1 MSAARRLPLGHLALA
16 TRLALATAVAAA
28 CLTARA
34 TDAHAE
40 DRAEKAV
47 CLEAMSKGQ
56 TLRDAHKLL
65 EARDRFRTCSRQ
77 VCPTLVQNDCGGWLA
92 DVERALPT
100 VVVSARSAAG
110 GELFA
115 VKVSMDNQLLVGS
128 LDGQAIP
135 INPGVHNFHFESEGM
150 KPVDRQAL
158 VREGG
163 KDQSVMAVLTP
174 IAAPVAT
181 STTLTTTTT
190 TTTPGSGSGLRTA
203 GFVVGSIGIAGL
215 AVGTVFGFVALSA
228 KSSDCPNDNCGSAS
242 EKSTVTNDAHVST
255 IGFIAGGAL
264 TAAGLGMVIF
274 APRSSAAHPE
284 TALRLV
290 PVYTGNG
297 GAGLGVGSSF

>member
-1 MSAARRLPLGHLALA
+1 MAAARRLWFAHLALGA
-16 TRLALATAVAAA
+16 RLALATAVAAG

-40 DRAEKAV
+40 DKAEKAV
-47 CLEAMSKGQ
+47 CLEAMSRGQ

-77 VCPTLVQNDCGGWLA
+77 VCPTLVQNDCGGWLS

-150 KPVDRQAL
+150 KPMDRQAL

-174 IAAPVAT
+174 VAAPVAI

-190 TTTPGSGSGLRTA
+190 TASSGSGLRTA
-203 GFVVGSIGIAGL
+203 GFVVGGIGIAGL
-215 AVGTVFGFVALSA
+215 AVGTIFGFVALSA
-228 KSSDCPNDNCGSAS
+228 KSSDCPGDNCGSAS
-242 EKSTVTNDAHVST
+242 EKSTVTNDAHIST

-264 TAAGLGMVIF
+264 AATGLGLIIF
-274 APRSSAAHPE
+274 APRSPARPE

-290 PVYTGNG
+290 PLYTGNG